1 MEKVSQMPL
10 RRNFMNVRQLT
21 IAGLLSAITV
31 FLGATGYGFIPL
43 LVVDATI
50 LHIPTIIAAI
60 TGGRRVGMTV
70 GFMFGVFSFVQ
81 SLRAPSALM
90 LLPYRRALS
99 MMLSCALYRAF
110 FWALRLTNCTCFS
123 RSGDVLFGF
132 VPWELP

>member
-70 GFMFGVFSFVQ
+70 GFMSASFPL
-81 SLRAPSALM
+81 SSRYGLRAHLCF
-90 LLPYRRALS
+90 LPYRRALS